1 MIPEIREKF
10 NAAFDQRTYDAFIN
24 DIHTS
29 NRESLVF
36 RVSETPLF
44 LSDEMARRLIEAAY
58 DVIRVIER
66 SDYKEKVRA
75 AIPSGMTV
83 AGEDDHTTFLQVDF
97 AICRDEQGNFTPQL
111 IELQG
116 FPSLYCYQHYLYGK
130 LREYFPIPED
140 FTPFFSGLDADTYKN
155 LYGKILLGDSD
166 PENVVLLELTP
177 EEQKTRID
185 FYLTEQYYGIRSL
198 CVTKVIKRGNRL
210 FYKRYGK
217 EVPIERFYHRFIFDE
232 LLRANAECN
241 FNLKDGDL
249 QVQWVGHP
257 NWFFRLSKHTLPLI
271 KSPYCP
277 ECHYLSELIEYPE
290 DLSNYVLKPL
300 YSFAG
305 QGVQVDFDAATLDA
319 IADPENYI
327 LQRKV
332 TYTPLIET
340 PDEPAKAEIRMMF
353 IWEDGQEPLL
363 VNNLLRLSKG
373 RMMGVDFNR
382 NRTWVGSS
390 LAFHRLDEAF

>member
-1 MIPEIREKF
+1 MIAHLRKQF
-10 NAAFDQRTYDAFIN
+10 NADFQESQYQAIKDDIN
-24 DIHTS
+24 RDLD
-29 NRESLVF
+29 NSLVF
-36 RVSETPLF
+36 RLSETPLF
-44 LSDEMARRLIEAAY
+44 LDDDLTRRLIRAAY
-58 DVIRVIER
+58 DVIEVVQHPEFHRQ
-66 SDYKEKVRA
+66 
-75 AIPSGMTV
+75 TV
-83 AGEDDHTTFLQVDF
+83 TAVPDQFSVANESPHPHFVQVDF
-97 AICRDEQGNFTPQL
+97 AVCRDEQGQFLPQL
-111 IELQG
+111 IEVQG
-116 FPSLYCYQHYLYGK
+116 FPSLYAFQHYLDGK
-130 LREYFPIPED
+130 LRQHFPIPEN
-140 FTPFFSGLDADTYKN
+140 FTPFFSGLLPDTYQAI
-155 LYGKILLGDSD
+155 LGRILLGDSA
-166 PENVVLLELTP
+166 PENVILLEYQP
-177 EEQKTRID
+177 QKQKTRID
-185 FYLTEQYYGIRSL
+185 FQLVERYYGIKAV
-198 CVTKVIKRGNRL
+198 CVTEVFQKGNRL
-210 FYKRYGK
+210 YYRDAGRDIP
-217 EVPIERFYHRFIFDE
+217 VERIYHRFIFDE